1 MSDKKKKY
9 IFDLKGPEGLKS
21 LEGNQG
27 GGGNDIQSIFGSF
40 FGGDDFGGFG
50 GGGLRQGQSKQFQ
63 YAVSLE
69 DI

>member
-1 MSDKKKKY
+1 LSDKKKKY
-9 IFDLKGPEGLKS
+9 IFDLKGVEGLKS

-27 GGGNDIQSIFGSF
+27 GGQDIQSIFSM
-40 FGGDDFGGFG
+40 FGGGDFGGGG

>member
-1 MSDKKKKY
+1 LSDKKKKY
-9 IFDLKGPEGLKS
+9 IFDLNGIEGLKS
-21 LEGNQG
+21 LEVNQG
-27 GGGNDIQSIFGSF
+27 GGMQSIFDML
-40 FGGDDFGGFG
+40 GGDFEGYGG